1 MISIRK
7 EKGKDSN
14 IIMENSEP
22 SPPIGD
28 SVKASLDESDSN
40 WSDIDSAD
48 EAPEEDD
55 GERSLRID
63 LHDDEDTEVSKQD
76 LSSTHHKSPVRRHS
90 NVLAFI
96 GSSKKT
102 KL

>member
-1 MISIRK
+1 
-7 EKGKDSN
+7 
-14 IIMENSEP
+14 MENSEP
-22 SPPIGD
+22 SPPKGEP
-28 SVKASLDESDSN
+28 DESDSN

-48 EAPEEDD
+48 EEAVPEEDD
-55 GERSLRID
+55 GDRSLRID
-63 LHDDEDTEVSKQD
+63 LHDDEDTEISKQGF
-76 LSSTHHKSPVRRHS
+76 LSGSQTHKSPRRHS